1 MPFLNSSLDIAHSRM
16 FSETA
21 YSAAAEP
28 KELYIVEGARHI
40 DLYDDTEKIPF
51 DKIEEFFKTSLK

>member
-1 MPFLNSSLDIAHSRM
+1 M

-40 DLYDDTEKIPF
+40 DRYDDTEKIPF
-51 DKIEEFFKTSLK
+51 DKIEEFIKISLK